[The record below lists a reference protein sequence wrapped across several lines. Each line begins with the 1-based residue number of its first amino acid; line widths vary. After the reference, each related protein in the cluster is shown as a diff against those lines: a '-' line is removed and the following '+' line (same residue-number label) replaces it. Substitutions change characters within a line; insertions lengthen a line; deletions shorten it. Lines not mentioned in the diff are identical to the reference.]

1 MLTPLPINSYPNR
14 MLSRSF
20 IVVVFSALGLLSGV
34 APDISGRFGSIVFS
48 SAAYAQ
54 DFSDSDIA
62 KFSRA
67 AFAIEM
73 ERRSTQQK
81 ISSLT
86 GGNVPEV
93 SCDRPEALANLSEGI
108 RNEFESFCE
117 FSANKIKDN
126 GLDVGQ
132 FNAIK
137 NRYNSDPA
145 IKKRV
150 NQELRRLRG

>member
-1 MLTPLPINSYPNR
+1 M
-14 MLSRSF
+14 
-20 IVVVFSALGLLSGV
+20 
-34 APDISGRFGSIVFS
+34 
-48 SAAYAQ
+48 
-54 DFSDSDIA
+54 
-62 KFSRA
+62 
-67 AFAIEM
+67 
-73 ERRSTQQK
+73 
-81 ISSLT
+81 T

-93 SCDRPEALANLSEGI
+93 SCDRPEALANLSEGV

-117 FSANKIKDN
+117 FSAKKIREN

-145 IKKRV
+145 VKKRV

>member
-1 MLTPLPINSYPNR
+1 MLTPLQINSYPNR
-14 MLSRSF
+14 MLSRSL
-20 IVVVFSALGLLSGV
+20 IVVVFSSLGLLSGV
-34 APDISGRFGSIVFS
+34 APDVSGRFGSIVFS
-48 SAAYAQ
+48 NAAYAQ

-62 KFSRA
+62 KFAHA
-67 AFAIEM
+67 ALAIEM

-93 SCDRPEALANLSEGI
+93 SCDRSEALATLSEGI

-117 FSANKIKDN
+117 FSAKKIRDN

-145 IKKRV
+145 VKKRV